1 MRTRLSTPL
10 HKKCNPNTSAVRA
23 FGPGYFRDS
32 ASVLELRHIG
42 ARPKG
47 TSFWPRLSPEA
58 IASVFCLGS
67 ERTEAIASVS
77 SSQWWLWLL
86 LLFWLILAHR
96 CSGDDD
102 ALL

>member
-1 MRTRLSTPL
+1 MRSIEYPVELVVTI
-10 HKKCNPNTSAVRA
+10 TSAVRA

-32 ASVLELRHIG
+32 ASVLEPRHIG

>member
-1 MRTRLSTPL
+1 MLHGQCLPSHLLKVMVETVCYGDAPISISTSEVGIVSQVVGT
-10 HKKCNPNTSAVRA
+10 TSAVRA

-32 ASVLELRHIG
+32 ASVLEPRHIG

-67 ERTEAIASVS
+67 GRTEAIGV
-77 SSQWWLWLL
+77 QY
-86 LLFWLILAHR
+86 FF
-96 CSGDDD
+96 
-102 ALL
+102 